1 MGVHRVG
8 RHEEPFGD
16 LAIGEAVG
24 RELSTVEA
32 KGPPGILAVSS
43 RSSRC
48 RPAWDF
54 AGALEAGRTSADD
67 RRAVGGEQRLVGG
80 ACRVRAE
87 AMSGSSVRSGSQPDQ
102 HDI

>member
-24 RELSTVEA
+24 RELSTAEA
-32 KGPPGILAVSS
+32 KG
-43 RSSRC
+43 
-48 RPAWDF
+48 RPASSLSAPEVLA
-54 AGALEAGRTSADD
+54 AGQLGISPARSRPAGPAPTIGARSAASSASWAA
-67 RRAVGGEQRLVGG
+67 R
-80 ACRVRAE
+80 CRVRAE